1 MKEWKYIL
9 TLAVLC
15 LYCIMEAGENS
26 MHFLIERV
34 FWPGGEFHAPVYF
47 IMIKN
52 CCHKAAPPNRSK

>member
-34 FWPGGEFHAPVYF
+34 FGRAENFTLLY
-47 IMIKN
+47 IL
-52 CCHKAAPPNRSK
+52 

>member
-26 MHFLIERV
+26 MHFFIE
-34 FWPGGEFHAPVYF
+34 YF
-47 IMIKN
+47 IAVRQWLAGLLIYSLWDCKT
-52 CCHKAAPPNRSK
+52 CGKDWI